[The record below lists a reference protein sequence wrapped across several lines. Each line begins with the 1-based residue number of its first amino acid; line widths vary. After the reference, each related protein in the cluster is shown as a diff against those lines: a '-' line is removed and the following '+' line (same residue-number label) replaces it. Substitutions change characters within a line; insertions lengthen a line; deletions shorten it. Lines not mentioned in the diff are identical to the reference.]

1 MLQYY
6 PPLKLT
12 RMISYIRYLKSGK
25 HLYSQ
30 ALVAL
35 RQSIFIGPILTIHT
49 EKWRKIAILCPV
61 LLSKKLSCNSSDV
74 NTNED
79 LILSINS

>member
-1 MLQYY
+1 
-6 PPLKLT
+6 
-12 RMISYIRYLKSGK
+12 MISYIRYLKSGK

-30 ALVAL
+30 ALVTL
-35 RQSIFIGPILTIHT
+35 TQSIFIGQILTIHT
-49 EKWRKIAILCPV
+49 EKWREKAILCPV
-61 LLSKKLSCNSSDV
+61 LLPEKLSCNSSDV